1 MKFCRAWPESCQT
14 QEQPETQILAS
25 AEVYPKD
32 LVETE
37 VRQRLQ
43 AQINR
48 VIDDVVHHDQTEEDP
63 KPPKAVPKLE
73 VRKRKSRKSHKLA
86 KNNATAVPET
96 RDLWIAIGAISILF
110 LILLSS
116 LYSKIAVLE
125 KVIFESRV

>member
-14 QEQPETQILAS
+14 QEQPETQTLAS
-25 AEVYPKD
+25 AEVFPKD

-48 VIDDVVHHDQTEEDP
+48 VIDDVVDVVEEDP
-63 KPPKAVPKLE
+63 KPPKPVANVDVP
-73 VRKRKSRKSHKLA
+73 KRKSRKTRKSARTIVSA
-86 KNNATAVPET
+86 KPSET
-96 RDLWIAIGAISILF
+96 RDLWIALGAIGILF
-110 LILLSS
+110 LILMSS
-116 LYSKIAVLE
+116 LYNKIAVLE